1 MALQPDT
8 PPPPEPSFDARC
20 DVLVVG
26 GGLQGVA
33 TARDLAGR
41 GWSVILCEQ
50 GDLGQRSAE
59 AAPQWVGG
67 SLQDLA
73 HGQLHSLRLAL
84 SEREALIQAAPH
96 LVRLQPSV
104 LVHDPSMRPLWRMKM
119 GMWMLDHLVP
129 RDLLPDISAVD
140 LARDGS
146 EWGLQAGWTEGFVLP
161 AAVGHEARLA
171 VACAQDARDQGAHVL
186 TRARAEQFMASGEG
200 WQVLLAHRSPHG
212 ARLTH
217 HTRVL
222 ARCVVNASGA
232 EHEAVQHRLQEALG
246 QRPGTSAARGGWM
259 RQVHALVPAVGQGAR
274 SLVLQGLQGQWLE
287 VLPAGE
293 HALLIHRQPVPWPE
307 PTPPAAQ
314 AGASGHPGHE
324 HPASSADIQALLLMA
339 NRYLKQPLAPA
350 DLRWHRVVYHPVLA
364 APRRV
369 AGRVRRV
376 AGVDHAEGA
385 CPWVAVRGVPFTLW
399 RLAAEEATHL
409 VGEVLSDHRDA
420 WTRHATLPGGR
431 LADHIPVE
439 IDPAADQDAFLQH
452 LRHKHPWLDVGLA
465 RRWVQQFGAAVVV
478 MLEGIACRADL
489 GEEVLPGLH
498 AHELQ
503 HLVRHEW
510 ARTAEDVL
518 WRRTRLGVQMSADQV
533 QHLQAWM
540 ARLQA

>member
-1 MALQPDT
+1 MSMQSEPSLT
-8 PPPPEPSFDARC
+8 PEPSYDARC

-26 GGLQGVA
+26 GGLQGAA

-50 GDLGQRSAE
+50 GDLGQRSA
-59 AAPQWVGG
+59 APAPQWMGG

-84 SEREALIQAAPH
+84 TERETLIDAAPH
-96 LVRLQPSV
+96 LVRLQPSL
-104 LVHDPSMRPLWRMKM
+104 LVHDPALRPLWRMRM

-129 RDLLPDISAVD
+129 RQLLPDIQAVD
-140 LARDGS
+140 LGQDAPG
-146 EWGLQAGWTEGFVLP
+146 WGLQPSWAEGFVLP

-171 VACAQDARDQGAHVL
+171 VACAQDARDHGGHVL
-186 TRARAEQFMASGEG
+186 TRARAEQFMASEAG
-200 WQVLLAHRSPHG
+200 WQVLLAHRAPLEG
-212 ARLTH
+212 RLTH

-222 ARCVVNASGA
+222 ARCVVNAAGG

-246 QRPGTSAARGGWM
+246 QAPATSAARSGWV
-259 RQVHALVPAVGQGAR
+259 RQVHALVPAIGQAGRA
-274 SLVLQGLQGQWLE
+274 LVLQGLQGQWLE

-293 HALLIHRQPVPWPE
+293 HALLIFRQPVPWPE
-307 PTPPAAQ
+307 P
-314 AGASGHPGHE
+314 
-324 HPASSADIQALLLMA
+324 SSADSTEADKAARVSADVQALLLMA
-339 NRYLKQPLAPA
+339 NRYFQRSLAPS
-350 DLRWHRVVYHPVLA
+350 DVRWHRVVHHPVLA

-376 AGVDHAEGA
+376 PGVDHAEGA

-399 RLAAEEATHL
+399 RLAAEEAGSL
-409 VGEVLSDHRDA
+409 VGEALSDHRDP

-439 IDPAADQDAFLQH
+439 VDPASDQDTFVQQ
-452 LRHKHPWLDVGLA
+452 LRHKHPWLDLGLA
-465 RRWVQQFGAAVVV
+465 RRWVQQFGSAVVV
-478 MLEGIACRADL
+478 MLEGIGSRADL
-489 GEEVLPGLH
+489 GDEVLPSLH
-498 AHELQ
+498 EHELQ

-510 ARTAEDVL
+510 ARTADDVL
-518 WRRTRLGVQMSADQV
+518 WRRTSLGVHCTPEQV

-540 ARLQA
+540 ARAQG